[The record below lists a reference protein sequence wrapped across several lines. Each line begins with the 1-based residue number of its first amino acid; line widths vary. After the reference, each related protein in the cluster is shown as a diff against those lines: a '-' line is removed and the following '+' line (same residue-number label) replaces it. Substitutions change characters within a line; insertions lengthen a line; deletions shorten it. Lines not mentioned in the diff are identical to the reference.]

1 MRRKD
6 VYFFERQRFRQWW
19 FWAIMMGLSLFFI
32 IGSVQQIVFNQP
44 FGDKPMSDVGLIIT
58 TGLVLLLTIS
68 LLSGSLKTFINK
80 EGIYIQFAPFHFR
93 YKFYDWNEVDSVRVE
108 QYKPIREFGGWGIR
122 KGKKGVIAYTV
133 SGKTGLVLLFKD
145 GKKVV
150 IGTRLPD
157 YLSKALIE
165 LGKMEH
171 NNDG

>member
-32 IGSVQQIVFNQP
+32 IGTVQQLVFNQP
-44 FGDKPMSDVGLIIT
+44 FGDNPMSDVGLIIT
-58 TGLVLLLTIS
+58 TGLFLLLTIS
-68 LLSGSLKTFINK
+68 LLSGLLKTFINK
-80 EGIYIQFAPFHFR
+80 EGIYIQFLPFHLR
-93 YKFYDWNEVDSVRVE
+93 YKFYDWNEIDSARVE
-108 QYKPIREFGGWGIR
+108 QYNPIREFGGWGIR
-122 KGKKGVIAYTV
+122 RGKKGVTAYTV